1 MITCSVLV
9 EGSDE
14 EFVVSFIYASNFVE
28 ERRELWEDIKNHHD
42 TPMLRHKAWLIMGDF
57 NEILDGEEHSR
68 FEDTPFIPQ
77 GMREFQTTVQY
88 CSFADMSYNG
98 PLYTWNNKREEGLV
112 SKKLDRVLVNE
123 EWNRK
128 FPMSYSVFEA
138 GGCSDHLRCKFKL
151 GVDLP
156 RPRGPFKFSNVIIAL
171 PEVLPT
177 IQDYWDTTSELY
189 HSTSAM
195 FRFSKKLKAL
205 KPVLKSLSRN
215 RLNQISSRVEDAYTS
230 LCEKQTSTLE
240 DPSPEAI
247 AEENQTYLH
256 WDKLADLE
264 EGFLKQKSKLH
275 WLQVGDKNNK
285 YFHKSALVSG
295 AAYQR

>member
-1 MITCSVLV
+1 
-9 EGSDE
+9 
-14 EFVVSFIYASNFVE
+14 
-28 ERRELWEDIKNHHD
+28 
-42 TPMLRHKAWLIMGDF
+42 
-57 NEILDGEEHSR
+57 
-68 FEDTPFIPQ
+68 
-77 GMREFQTTVQY
+77 
-88 CSFADMSYNG
+88 
-98 PLYTWNNKREEGLV
+98 
-112 SKKLDRVLVNE
+112 
-123 EWNRK
+123 
-128 FPMSYSVFEA
+128 MSYSVFEA

-156 RPRGPFKFSNVIIAL
+156 RPRGPFKFSNVIITL
-171 PEVLPT
+171 PEFLPT

-205 KPVLKSLSRN
+205 KPVLKSLSRK

-247 AEENQTYLH
+247 AEENQAYIH
-256 WDKLADLE
+256 WDTLADLE

-285 YFHKSALVSG
+285 YFHKSALVR
-295 AAYQR
+295 AAANTMREIQCADGRVCTSQEEIKEEATNFFESLLTDQPEGLEGTSVLDLQALINFKSSIADQVKLKREVTETEIQKVLFSMPRNKALGPDGFTIEFFQATWSILGKDFVVAIQSFFLKGFLPK